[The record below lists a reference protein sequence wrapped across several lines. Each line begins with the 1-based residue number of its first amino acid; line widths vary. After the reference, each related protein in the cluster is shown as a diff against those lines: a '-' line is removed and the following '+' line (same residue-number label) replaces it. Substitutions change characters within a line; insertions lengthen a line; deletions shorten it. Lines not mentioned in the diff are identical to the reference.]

1 MAFGGS
7 HKESTAQRCTDTLQ
21 RKEREEAK
29 TEIPFQILLAKHF
42 FFFCVYLLLKA
53 NAYILSM

>member
-7 HKESTAQRCTDTLQ
+7 HKESTAQRCTDMLH

-29 TEIPFQILLAKHF
+29 TEIPFQIFLAKHF
-42 FFFCVYLLLKA
+42 FLCVYLPLKA